1 MLTERMKIMMN
12 TMKDHIKD
20 INTEVRLL
28 VTTAELCDL
37 LSCGRR
43 NAEKIGTLAKSQ
55 IVIGNLRR
63 WNVDKIR
70 QFLNHES
77 I

>member
-1 MLTERMKIMMN
+1 MRSIESEERI
-12 TMKDHIKD
+12 
-20 INTEVRLL
+20 L
-28 VTTAELCDL
+28 VTTAELCTL

-43 NAEKIGTLAKSQ
+43 NAEKIGRLAKAQ
-55 IVIGNLRR
+55 VDIGNLRR
-63 WNVDKIR
+63 WNVEKIR